1 MKKEKKIDLGF
12 DLHQPMAD
20 GDYRKLWSDLGRI
33 EIRLVEK
40 IGECPHNIGDTY
52 YYENPY
58 QRPEK
63 VCFALLHVLDLYTWR
78 VTLGFPSWN
87 AESREVYRIHCPDST
102 GTIWEMRRV
111 NRSIGHV
118 PKVMAA

>member
-87 AESREVYRIHCPDST
+87 EECREVYRIHCPDST

-118 PKVMAA
+118 PKVMAT